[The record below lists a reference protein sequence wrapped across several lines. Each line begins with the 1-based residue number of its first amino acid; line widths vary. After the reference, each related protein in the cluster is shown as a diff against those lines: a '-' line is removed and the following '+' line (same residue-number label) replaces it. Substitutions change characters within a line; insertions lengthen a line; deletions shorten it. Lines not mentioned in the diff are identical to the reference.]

1 MFETKCKSLRLQLK
15 MKEAFLICLI
25 HIGIDLYNSF
35 VLHISLQS
43 STKYNASIQCAC
55 PMTDQCLLMSSMPKK
70 DLYEGRRMML
80 PRVIETGK
88 FIPPRI
94 CGFIRD
100 SLCLRIPYPNIDTM
114 IFVLSIDGSVR
125 TYACVNNVRTV
136 RVPHYSRKR
145 F

>member
-1 MFETKCKSLRLQLK
+1 
-15 MKEAFLICLI
+15 MKEGFLICLI

-35 VLHISLQS
+35 VLHIFLQS

-55 PMTDQCLLMSSMPKK
+55 PMRDQCLLMSLMPKK

-80 PRVIETGK
+80 PRVIEIGK
-88 FIPPRI
+88 LIPLRI

-100 SLCLRIPYPNIDTM
+100 SLCLRIPYPNMDTM
-114 IFVLSIDGSVR
+114 IFVLSIDGSIR
-125 TYACVNNVRTV
+125 TYACVNNVRSV
-136 RVPHYSRKR
+136 CVPHYSSKK